1 MGMRAAVW
9 FMSLFAL
16 AVGGAWLV
24 GHNLGTVTLYW
35 PPYRVD
41 VSLNL
46 VLLGLVVLL
55 LVFALVQRTVLALL
69 AMPKQAKQWRQQQ
82 KERAAHG
89 ALLDA
94 FTHFLAGRYVRS
106 RNAAQLAIDKE
117 AAYQVDENVR
127 ISHAPAL
134 RTLAHMTAAEAAHA
148 LQDHTARDRHFAEAQ
163 TAAALATPALRQAL
177 QEGVDLRAARWALN
191 DRDAAGSLERLEA
204 MPSALARRVVALRMR
219 LKAARLAGQPDKA
232 LDTALLLVKHR
243 AFSPDVAS
251 SLVRG
256 LVQDWLQR
264 VHEPQ
269 AVATIWR
276 KLAAADRQRPELV
289 VACADRWMALGGD
302 AAVARQWLEQVWLVW
317 AQQPARDLPAQ
328 SASLALCLER
338 ALTAGPAAGT
348 RDWLAK
354 LENAQRAQP
363 RHAALQYVVGMLC
376 LHHQLWGK
384 AQTHLQT
391 AVVQLPAPLKARAW
405 QRLAEMAEHRGD
417 QGAATAAWKAAAQ
430 SMM

>member
-1 MGMRAAVW
+1 MRAALW

-24 GHNLGTVTLYW
+24 GHNIGTVTLYW

-55 LVFALVQRTVLALL
+55 LVLGLAQRAVLALL

-82 KERAAHG
+82 KERAAYG

-94 FTHFLAGRYVRS
+94 LTHFMAGRYVRAGK
-106 RNAAQLAIDKE
+106 AAQLAVDKE
-117 AAYQVDENVR
+117 AAYQTEEEAR
-127 ISHAPAL
+127 LSHASAL
-134 RTLAHMTAAEAAHA
+134 RTLAHLTAADAAHA
-148 LQDHTARDRHFAEAQ
+148 LQDHAAREQHAQAAQ
-163 TAAALATPALRQAL
+163 TAIDQAAPALRQAL

-191 DRDAAGSLERLEA
+191 DRDAAGSLQRLDA

-232 LDTALLLVKHR
+232 LDTALLLVKHK
-243 AFSPDVAS
+243 AFSPDVAN

-256 LVQDWLQR
+256 LLQDWLQR
-264 VHEPQ
+264 VQEPL
-269 AVATIWR
+269 AVAAIWR
-276 KLAAADRQRPELV
+276 KLGGEERQRADLV
-289 VACADRWMALGGD
+289 VACADRWLALGGD
-302 AAVARQWLEQVWLVW
+302 VAIARQWLETVWFAW
-317 AQQPARDLPAQ
+317 AQNPSRDLPAQ
-328 SASLALCLER
+328 SVQLALSLER
-338 ALTAGPAAGT
+338 ALTAGAAADT
-348 RDWLAK
+348 REWLAK
-354 LENAQRAQP
+354 LETAQRAQP
-363 RHAALQYVVGMLC
+363 RHAALQYLAGMLC

-391 AVVQLPAPLKARAW
+391 AVSQLPAPLKTRAW

-417 QGAATAAWKAAAQ
+417 QEAAMAAWKAAAQ
-430 SMM
+430 AQ

>member
-1 MGMRAAVW
+1 MRAALW
-9 FMSLFAL
+9 FMTLFGL

-24 GHNLGTVTLYW
+24 GNNIGTVTLYW

-46 VLLGLVVLL
+46 VLLGSVVAFLL
-55 LVFALVQRTVLALL
+55 LAWLQRAVLTLLAL
-69 AMPKQAKQWRQQQ
+69 PRQARQWRLQQ
-82 KERAAHG
+82 KERAAYG

-94 FTHFLAGRYVRS
+94 FTHFMAGRYVRS
-106 RNAAQLAIDKE
+106 RNAAQQAIAKE
-117 AAYQVDENVR
+117 AAYQVDENAR
-127 ISHAPAL
+127 ISHASAL
-134 RTLAHMTAAEAAHA
+134 RTLAHVTAAEAAHA
-148 LQDHTARDRHFAEAQ
+148 LQDSAARELHLKDAQ
-163 TAAALATPALRQAL
+163 LAVAQAAPALRQAL
-177 QEGVDLRAARWALN
+177 QEGIVLRAARWALN
-191 DRDAAGSLERLEA
+191 DRDAAGSLHRLES

-232 LDTALLLVKHR
+232 LDTALLLVKHK
-243 AFSPDVAS
+243 AFSPEVAG

-276 KLAAADRQRPELV
+276 KLGSAERQRPELV
-289 VACADRWMALGGD
+289 VACADRWLALGGD
-302 AAVARQWLEQVWLVW
+302 AAMARQWLETVWFAW
-317 AQQPARDLPAQ
+317 AQNPSRELPAQ
-328 SASLALCLER
+328 SVQLALSLER
-338 ALTAGPAAGT
+338 ALTAGPAEDT

-354 LENAQRAQP
+354 LETAQRAQP
-363 RHAALQYVVGMLC
+363 KHAALQYLVGMLC

-384 AQTHLQT
+384 AQAHLQA
-391 AVVQLPAPLKARAW
+391 AVGQLPVQLKHRAW

-417 QGAATAAWKAAAQ
+417 PQAATAAWKAAAQ
-430 SMM
+430 SV

>member
-1 MGMRAAVW
+1 MRAALW

-24 GHNLGTVTLYW
+24 GHNIGTVTLYW

-55 LVFALVQRTVLALL
+55 LVLSLVQRAVLALL

-82 KERAAHG
+82 KERAAYG

-94 FTHFLAGRYVRS
+94 LTHFMAGRYVRAGK
-106 RNAAQLAIDKE
+106 AAQLAVDKE
-117 AAYQVDENVR
+117 AAYQTEEEAR
-127 ISHAPAL
+127 LSHASAL
-134 RTLAHMTAAEAAHA
+134 RTLAHLTAADAAHA
-148 LQDHTARDRHFAEAQ
+148 LQDQAAREHHALAAQ
-163 TAAALATPALRQAL
+163 TAIDQAAPALRQAL
-177 QEGVDLRAARWALN
+177 QEGVDLRVARWALN
-191 DRDAAGSLERLEA
+191 DRDAAGSLQLLDA

-219 LKAARLAGQPDKA
+219 LKAARLAGQPDQA
-232 LDTALLLVKHR
+232 LDTALLLVKHK

-256 LVQDWLQR
+256 LLQDWLQR

-269 AVATIWR
+269 AVAAIWR
-276 KLAAADRQRPELV
+276 KLGSAERQRPELV
-289 VACADRWMALGGD
+289 VACADRWLALGGD
-302 AAVARQWLEQVWLVW
+302 AAIARQWLETVWFAW
-317 AQQPARDLPAQ
+317 AQNPSRDLPAQ
-328 SASLALCLER
+328 SAQLALSLER
-338 ALTAGPAAGT
+338 ALTAGPAEDS
-348 RDWLAK
+348 REWLAK
-354 LENAQRAQP
+354 LETAQRAQP

-384 AQTHLQT
+384 AQTHLQA
-391 AVVQLPAPLKARAW
+391 AVSQLPAPLKVRAW
-405 QRLAEMAEHRGD
+405 RRLAEMAEHRGD
-417 QGAATAAWKAAAQ
+417 HEAAMAAWRSAAQ
-430 SMM
+430 AT

>member
-1 MGMRAAVW
+1 MRAALW

-24 GHNLGTVTLYW
+24 GHNIGTVTLYW

-55 LVFALVQRTVLALL
+55 LVLSLVQHAVLALL

-82 KERAAHG
+82 KERAAYG

-94 FTHFLAGRYVRS
+94 LMHFMAGRYVRAGK
-106 RNAAQLAIDKE
+106 AAQLAVDKE
-117 AAYQVDENVR
+117 AAYQTEEEAR
-127 ISHAPAL
+127 LSHASAL
-134 RTLAHMTAAEAAHA
+134 RTLAHLTAADAAHA
-148 LQDHTARDRHFAEAQ
+148 LQDPVTREQHAQ
-163 TAAALATPALRQAL
+163 AAQAAIDQAAPALRQAL

-191 DRDAAGSLERLEA
+191 DRDAAGSLQRLDA

-232 LDTALLLVKHR
+232 LDTALLLVKHK
-243 AFSPDVAS
+243 AFTPDVAG

-256 LVQDWLQR
+256 LVQDWLLR

-276 KLAAADRQRPELV
+276 KLGSAERQRPELV
-289 VACADRWMALGGD
+289 VACADRWLALGGD
-302 AAVARQWLEQVWLVW
+302 AAIARQWLETVWFAW
-317 AQQPARDLPAQ
+317 AQNPSRDFAGQ
-328 SASLALCLER
+328 SAPLALSLER
-338 ALTAGPAAGT
+338 ALTSGDAADT
-348 RDWLAK
+348 REWLAK
-354 LENAQRAQP
+354 LETAQRAQP
-363 RHAALQYVVGMLC
+363 RNAALQYVVGMLC

-384 AQTHLQT
+384 AQTHLQA
-391 AVVQLPAPLKARAW
+391 AVLQLPAPLKVRAW
-405 QRLAEMAEHRGD
+405 RRLAEMAEHRSD
-417 QGAATAAWKAAAQ
+417 HEAAMAAWKSAAQ
-430 SMM
+430 AQ

>member
-1 MGMRAAVW
+1 MRAALW

-24 GHNLGTVTLYW
+24 GHNIGTVTLYW

-46 VLLGLVVLL
+46 VLLGLVLLL
-55 LVFALVQRTVLALL
+55 LVWAVVQRAVLALL

-82 KERAAHG
+82 KERAAYG

-94 FTHFLAGRYVRS
+94 LTHFMAGRYVRS
-106 RNAAQLAIDKE
+106 RKAAELAVEKE
-117 AAYQVDENVR
+117 AAYQREEDAR
-127 ISHAPAL
+127 LSHASAL
-134 RTLAHMTAAEAAHA
+134 RTLAHLTAADAAHA
-148 LQDHTARDRHFAEAQ
+148 LQDRAAREQHAQ
-163 TAAALATPALRQAL
+163 AAQHAIDQAAPVLRQAL

-191 DRDAAGSLERLEA
+191 DRDAEGSLQRLEA

-219 LKAARLAGQPDKA
+219 LKAARLAGQTGKA
-232 LDTALLLVKHR
+232 LDTALLLVKHK
-243 AFSPDVAS
+243 AFSADVAS
-251 SLVRG
+251 SLVRS

-269 AVATIWR
+269 AVAAIWR
-276 KLAAADRQRPELV
+276 KLGSAERQRTELV
-289 VACADRWMALGGD
+289 VACADRWLALGGD
-302 AAVARQWLEQVWLVW
+302 AAVARQWLETVWFAW
-317 AQQPARDLPAQ
+317 AQNPSRDLPAQ
-328 SASLALCLER
+328 SVLLALSLER
-338 ALTAGPAAGT
+338 ALTAGASADT
-348 RDWLAK
+348 REWLAK
-354 LENAQRAQP
+354 LETAQRAQP

-384 AQTHLQT
+384 AQTHLQS
-391 AVVQLPAPLKARAW
+391 AVAQLPAPLKARAW

-417 QGAATAAWKAAAQ
+417 QEAAMAAWKAAAQ
-430 SMM
+430 AM